1 MDRERIVAV
10 GLLTQRN
17 LDRLGGSLQKV
28 WALDETPCFG
38 ALLHA
43 IDEADREVWRERDRE
58 AAAHGRAEE
67 SQTLVVETR
76 QPKR

>member
-1 MDRERIVAV
+1 MVRERIVAI

-28 WALDETPCFG
+28 WLVDETPCFG

-43 IDEADREVWRERDRE
+43 IDEADREIWRERDCK
-58 AAAHGRAEE
+58 ASAQGRAED
-67 SQTLVVETR
+67 SPTLIVETR
-76 QPKR
+76 QPKT